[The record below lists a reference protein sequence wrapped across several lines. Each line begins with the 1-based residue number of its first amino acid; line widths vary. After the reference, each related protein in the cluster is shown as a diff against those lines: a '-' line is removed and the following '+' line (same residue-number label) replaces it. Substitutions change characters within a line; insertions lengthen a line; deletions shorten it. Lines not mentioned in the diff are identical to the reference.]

1 MVGLTKR
8 WFVFNNPKSVC
19 VLTSYVRG
27 LRAEECADFIFEE
40 IGASVL
46 LKRLLLLLATISPTI
61 LLICIVEGRI
71 PLVYPSPV
79 CSCLSNLS

>member
-40 IGASVL
+40 IGASV
-46 LKRLLLLLATISPTI
+46 IVPTI